1 MTTIWM
7 YREDF
12 YRPEENLAGFDV
24 EATDG
29 RIGTVD
35 ENTVDRDH
43 LIVDTGFWIFG
54 KKRLLPAG
62 VVSNIDYDAQKVY
75 VNMTKEQIKGAP
87 DYDETV
93 DRDTDDWDRS
103 SYGSYYDSYGW

>member
-1 MTTIWM
+1 MTIWT
-7 YREDF
+7 YREDV
-12 YRPEENLAGFDV
+12 RPDRNLAGFDV

-29 RIGTVD
+29 SIGKVD
-35 ENTVDRDH
+35 EDTVDRDH

-62 VVSNIDYDAQKVY
+62 VVTSIDYDDEKVF

-87 DYDETV
+87 DLDESV
-93 DRDTDDWDRS
+93 DRANADWDRDP
-103 SYGSYYDSYGW
+103 YRSYYDEYRW